1 MILLQRAQ
9 RRRIRQRQNLLSPD
23 FRTFPLLVDTLCLV
37 SLVSLRVIRVAALH
51 PYPNN
56 FTFRIYPSEFKNP
69 SPRTSSPGN
78 LPGNPRANLPANSPA
93 NPRASPRTRPP
104 ACFPNNPETNSPT
117 NLRSNLP
124 TNPRSHP
131 LSRPPG
137 QPLSDTPSQSKNWHK

>member
-78 LPGNPRANLPANSPA
+78 LPGNPRANLPAN
-93 NPRASPRTRPP
+93 PRASLRTRSP
-104 ACFPNNPETNSPT
+104 ACFPTNPETNSPT

-124 TNPRSHP
+124 SSPRSHY
-131 LSRPPG
+131 LSRLRG
-137 QPLSDTPSQSKNWHK
+137 HLLSGTPSQGKIKYKK